1 MTSSSTSFKLTQKN
15 PNPDQDTFLVR
26 DLAPFRTHEVTVGW
40 PPGESIGIQLILAK
54 PGSAFM
60 RLWLESYRDYRPT
73 MWYYNAGE
81 VPTQHILSKC
91 PDLVHPVRE
100 LFGVQNLAEE
110 LYEKHDWE
118 GWREQY
124 AVHLLFR
131 HREYLAK
138 GDVKESGIA
147 DFDED
152 NILLYNKT
160 FGVMARAVLGDYGF
174 I

>member
-1 MTSSSTSFKLTQKN
+1 
-15 PNPDQDTFLVR
+15 
-26 DLAPFRTHEVTVGW
+26 
-40 PPGESIGIQLILAK
+40 
-54 PGSAFM
+54 M

-81 VPTQHILSKC
+81 VPTRHILSKC
-91 PDLVHPVRE
+91 PDLVHPVKE

-110 LYEKHDWE
+110 LYEKYDWE

-124 AVHLLFR
+124 AIHLLFR

-138 GDVKESGIA
+138 EDVKDSGIA

-152 NILLYNKT
+152 NILRYNKT
-160 FGVMARAVLGDYGF
+160 FGVMARAVLGEYCF